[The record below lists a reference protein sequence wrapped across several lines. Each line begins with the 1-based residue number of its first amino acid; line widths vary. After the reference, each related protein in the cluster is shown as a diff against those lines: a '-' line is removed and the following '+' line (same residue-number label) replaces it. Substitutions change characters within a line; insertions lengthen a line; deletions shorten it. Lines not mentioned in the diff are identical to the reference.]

1 MLKSIFDKGI
11 FNSLNFDNAP
21 KLCKEMESQRID
33 MTALEFM
40 CAVPIIVKCLDLSKK
55 EQMGAIAFAS
65 AIVSLNT
72 NEEGK
77 KCLAKPLM
85 EFKND
90 LLAEF
95 AKTEIPPENTAQ
107 DEGSK
112 KGEPAADV
120 EQAEP
125 EKSKLPEDLQKLL
138 DDPDVPEKIKKAIM
152 AAADVDAD
160 IEIIRVKEKK
170 G

>member
-77 KCLAKPLM
+77 KCLAKPLTACGIC
-85 EFKND
+85 ENRN
-90 LLAEF
+90 
-95 AKTEIPPENTAQ
+95 PPRKHSRIWRAQ
-107 DEGSK
+107 EGRICCRCRADRISK
-112 KGEPAADV
+112 VQAA
-120 EQAEP
+120 
-125 EKSKLPEDLQKLL
+125 
-138 DDPDVPEKIKKAIM
+138 
-152 AAADVDAD
+152 
-160 IEIIRVKEKK
+160 
-170 G
+170 

>member
-1 MLKSIFDKGI
+1 MFKKIFDKGI

-21 KLCKEMESQRID
+21 KLCKEMENQRID

-40 CAVPIIVKCLDLSKK
+40 CAVPIIVKALDLSKK

-77 KCLAKPLM
+77 KCLGKPLM

-90 LLAEF
+90 LAGGF
-95 AKTEIPPENTAQ
+95 QKRRACGGYGAGRNGEIQ
-107 DEGSK
+107 
-112 KGEPAADV
+112 AA
-120 EQAEP
+120 
-125 EKSKLPEDLQKLL
+125 
-138 DDPDVPEKIKKAIM
+138 
-152 AAADVDAD
+152 
-160 IEIIRVKEKK
+160 
-170 G
+170 

>member
-1 MLKSIFDKGI
+1 MFKKIFDKGI

-21 KLCKEMESQRID
+21 KLCKEMENQRID

-40 CAVPIIVKCLDLSKK
+40 CAVPIIVKALDLSKK

-77 KCLAKPLM
+77 KCLSKPLM

-95 AKTEIPPENTAQ
+95 TQTEIPPRKHSAGGFQKRRACGGYGAGRN
-107 DEGSK
+107 
-112 KGEPAADV
+112 GEIQAA
-120 EQAEP
+120 
-125 EKSKLPEDLQKLL
+125 
-138 DDPDVPEKIKKAIM
+138 
-152 AAADVDAD
+152 
-160 IEIIRVKEKK
+160 
-170 G
+170 

>member
-1 MLKSIFDKGI
+1 MFKNIFDKGI

-40 CAVPIIVKCLDLSKK
+40 CAVPIIVKALDLSKK

-77 KCLAKPLM
+77 KCLSKPLM

-95 AKTEIPPENTAQ
+95 AQTEIPPENTAQ
-107 DEGSK
+107 EDSK
-112 KGEPAADV
+112 KDEPAADT
-120 EQAEP
+120 EQAET

-138 DDPDVPEKIKKAIM
+138 DDPVVPEKIKKAIR
-152 AAADVDAD
+152 AAADADAD
-160 IEIIRVKEKK
+160 IEVIRVKGKK

>member
-1 MLKSIFDKGI
+1 MFKKIFDKGI

-21 KLCKEMESQRID
+21 KVCKEMENKRID

-40 CAVPIIVKCLDLSKK
+40 CAVPIIVKALDLSKK

-77 KCLAKPLM
+77 KCLGKPLM

-95 AKTEIPPENTAQ
+95 AQTEIPPENTAQ
-107 DEGSK
+107 DEEPK
-112 KGEPAADV
+112 KDEPAADA
-120 EQAEP
+120 EQAEHAEP
-125 EKSKLPEDLQKLL
+125 FFSSISWKPSAIIPCSFSCFLCLACILQS
-138 DDPDVPEKIKKAIM
+138 E
-152 AAADVDAD
+152 
-160 IEIIRVKEKK
+160 
-170 G
+170 